1 MAGRVR
7 LAPSTARRVA
17 TLTLGVAL
25 LSSGTSLLAC
35 GASRGLDGEDAAA
48 DAAPRVDAA
57 VDAMDAAP
65 TEDAAP
71 PPDAAPVGDAESPPL
86 DAPSSCDACEATS
99 CGDAVC
105 VAGACVRTPAP
116 DGRVCGDEGAG
127 TTHVCIGGA
136 CVVRRCGDGYV
147 EPGPTPEDPEALP
160 REACDDGNL
169 DDGDACSSSCEPTL
183 VELDAAP
190 GSVTRVDMGRP
201 IRSVGVDAT
210 GAVLAAFVIRHGTF
224 GEVYAR
230 RFDAAGVPRG
240 DRLVIATDALLYPAV
255 AGLGEGWVV
264 AYTRQIPGSYD
275 RVAFRLVRPD
285 GTLRAPVDVTPAGNF
300 REPRVASFGGGF
312 VVVYEDG
319 GARGDLWARRY
330 RSDGTALDTAPV
342 PVSTQG
348 ASALD
353 RFAMVTTEWIET
365 DPPMAAAAAA
375 SVRWAV
381 VWPRGIDPTT
391 VMLRRF
397 EGATPL
403 DPEPVPLAMASG
415 DVAVTA
421 ARHRFD
427 PAGVLEPVYVA
438 VYRDTAV
445 GVVAVTAPVT
455 PGREVSSQVLIEA
468 SLDNHPTRYPRVTWR
483 EGEGLGETPAVVATW
498 GCCVGPR
505 VTRITSTVPIPAD
518 PAMAL
523 TEHLVTG
530 FDGVEV
536 VTHARGTFF
545 VWGSQGESG
554 APLRLFLLPA
564 R

>member
-35 GASRGLDGEDAAA
+35 GASRGLDGEDAAV
-48 DAAPRVDAA
+48 DAAPLVDAA

-65 TEDAAP
+65 LPDAAT
-71 PPDAAPVGDAESPPL
+71 PPDAELLDDAEPPL
-86 DAPSSCDACEATS
+86 DAPTDCGACEATS
-99 CGDAVC
+99 CGDAIC

-116 DGRVCGDEGAG
+116 DGRVCADEGAG
-127 TTHVCIGGA
+127 STHVCVGGA
-136 CVVRRCGDGYV
+136 CVGRGCGDGYV
-147 EPGPTPEDPEALP
+147 EPGPTPEDPDAPP

-169 DDGDACSSSCEPTL
+169 DDGDACSSTCEPTL

-240 DRLVIATDALLYPAV
+240 DRLVIGTDALLYPAV

-264 AYTRQIPGSYD
+264 AYTRQIPGSLD

-300 REPRVASFGGGF
+300 GEPRVASFGGGF
-312 VVVYEDG
+312 VVVYEDAG
-319 GARGDLWARRY
+319 TRGDLWARRY
-330 RSDGTALDTAPV
+330 RADGSALDAAPV
-342 PVSTQG
+342 PISTQG

-353 RFAMVTTEWIET
+353 RFAMVATEWIAT
-365 DPPMAAAAAA
+365 DPPIAATAAA

-397 EGATPL
+397 EGATSL

-415 DVAVTA
+415 DVDVTA

-427 PAGVLEPVYVA
+427 PEAGVEPAYVA

-445 GVVAVTAPVT
+445 GVVALTVPVA
-455 PGREVSSQVLIEA
+455 PGRPVASQVLVEA

-483 EGEGLGETPAVVATW
+483 EGDGPGDIPAVLATW
-498 GCCVGPR
+498 GCCTGPR
-505 VTRITSTVPIPAD
+505 VSRFTSTVPVPAD
-518 PAMAL
+518 AAMAL
-523 TEHLVTG
+523 MGHLVTG

-536 VTHARGTFF
+536 VTHRRGTFF